1 MKPAHGGLSFMGR
14 RQTAWAKRH
23 DFFDFLFL
31 SPKGFKLKLKE
42 VVEGKATRNKVLKL
56 EKGFHFHKV

>member
-1 MKPAHGGLSFMGR
+1 MGR